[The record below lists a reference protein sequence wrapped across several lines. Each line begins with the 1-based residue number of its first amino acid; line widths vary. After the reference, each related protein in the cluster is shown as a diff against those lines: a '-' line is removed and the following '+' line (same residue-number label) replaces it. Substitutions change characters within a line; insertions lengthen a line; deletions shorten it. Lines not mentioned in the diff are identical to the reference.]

1 MPKMK
6 THRGLAKRVRR
17 TASGR
22 LKRKKAY
29 HSHLLSSKTRKQ
41 KRGLRASGLIA
52 PEEEKRLKAL
62 LNN

>member
-41 KRGLRASGLIA
+41 KRRLRGSQLIA

-62 LNN
+62 LND

>member
-1 MPKMK
+1 MK

-41 KRGLRASGLIA
+41 KRGLRASALIA

-62 LNN
+62 LND

>member
-1 MPKMK
+1 VPKMK

-29 HSHLLSSKTRKQ
+29 HSHLLSAKSRKQ
-41 KRGLRASGLIA
+41 KRGLRASALIA